1 MLRCFE
7 ELSHFLRSVYYETVK
22 LVVIRVLRTVSAT
35 LSSLLVF
42 SPKSLDPF
50 VHYRP
55 RSVGLERISHD
66 PENSKT
72 QIYIY
77 QIV

>member
-1 MLRCFE
+1 MLKCFE
-7 ELSHFLRSVYYETVK
+7 GLSHFLRSVYYETVN
-22 LVVIRVLRTVSAT
+22 LGVIRVLRTVSAT
-35 LSSLLVF
+35 LSSLLVV
-42 SPKSLDPF
+42 SPKSRDPF

-55 RSVGLERISHD
+55 RSVGLESISHD
-66 PENSKT
+66 LEISKT

>member
-7 ELSHFLRSVYYETVK
+7 GLSHFLRSVYYETVK

-50 VHYRP
+50 VHCRP

-66 PENSKT
+66 LENSKT
-72 QIYIY
+72 QINIY